1 MFTTI
6 SKWGNSLA
14 IRIPKSLAAQL
25 GISENSKVSL
35 ELDGDRL
42 IIRRGQALEDMLAQ
56 INEHNHHTLM
66 LDGNPRGKEMI

>member
-14 IRIPKSLAAQL
+14 LRIPRALAAQL
-25 GISENSKVSL
+25 GISENSNVSL

-42 IIRRGQALEDMLAQ
+42 IIRRSQALEDMLSA
-56 INEHNHHTLM
+56 INENNIHDIVLEGT
-66 LDGNPRGKEMI
+66 PRGKEMI

>member
-14 IRIPKSLAAQL
+14 LRIPRALAAQL
-25 GISENSKVSL
+25 GISENSNVSL

-42 IIRRGQALEDMLAQ
+42 IIRRSQALEDMLSA
-56 INEHNHHTLM
+56 INENNIHGIVLEGT
-66 LDGNPRGKEMI
+66 PRGKEMI

>member
-14 IRIPKSLAAQL
+14 LRIPRALAAQL
-25 GISENSKVSL
+25 GISENSNVSL

-42 IIRRGQALEDMLAQ
+42 IIRRSQALEDMLSA
-56 INEHNHHTLM
+56 INEYNIHGIVLEGT
-66 LDGNPRGKEMI
+66 PRGKEMI

>member
-25 GISENSKVSL
+25 GISENSNVSL

-56 INEHNHHTLM
+56 INEHNYHTLM